1 MKREIDYAAE
11 VGRMIPSEAGCYD
24 CEWETK
30 GVDSRQDAAA
40 HRQANPTHFTW
51 VNSKP
56 PGT

>member
-1 MKREIDYAAE
+1 
-11 VGRMIPSEAGCYD
+11 MIPSEAGCYD